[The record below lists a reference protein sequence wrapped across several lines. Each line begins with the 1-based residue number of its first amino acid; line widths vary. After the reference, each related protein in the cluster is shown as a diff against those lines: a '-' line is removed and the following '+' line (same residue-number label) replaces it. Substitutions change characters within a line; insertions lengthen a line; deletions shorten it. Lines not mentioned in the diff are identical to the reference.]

1 MILNFVRKWNKLEKF
16 DDFDD
21 FGGVLCLQKI
31 QLLSVIL
38 NMMSIKIRN
47 PEIIEQEL
55 ETLARESKNSVILFE
70 VLPFLRQFWS
80 WVSLQSDI
88 ALSDAIAAD
97 AVVRDWVLKGYSLED
112 ALEFMFIKLLEKDE
126 DKNPEI
132 KEALKDLRD
141 LKNRDCN

>member
-21 FGGVLCLQKI
+21 FGGVLYLQKI

-141 LKNRDCN
+141 LKNRNCN

>member
-1 MILNFVRKWNKLEKF
+1 
-16 DDFDD
+16 
-21 FGGVLCLQKI
+21 
-31 QLLSVIL
+31 
-38 NMMSIKIRN
+38 MMSIKIRN

-141 LKNRDCN
+141 LKNRNCN